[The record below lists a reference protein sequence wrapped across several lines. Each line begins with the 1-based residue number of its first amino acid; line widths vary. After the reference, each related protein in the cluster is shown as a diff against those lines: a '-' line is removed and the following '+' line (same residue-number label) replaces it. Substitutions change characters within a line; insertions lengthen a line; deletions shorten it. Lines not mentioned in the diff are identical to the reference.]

1 MSTMIFLNF
10 LNFFQYWIRDRE
22 IQEILLTLKSN
33 SHSSFH
39 CFSVSIEE
47 WVSCKNE
54 TPLGQILFL
63 KYSNILTRV
72 LEDCN
77 PFTLFVRKL
86 KFNWLLT
93 FFFLFVFMLMI
104 VEIDFG
110 FWIILFLKVLIRE
123 NIRFDKNLVY
133 PLNIILFWRKLKV
146 HYLGDKT
153 SKKLYEIKLSSWFN
167 KFYLLPIES
176 LQLYLISL

>member
-63 KYSNILTRV
+63 KYSNILTCV

-104 VEIDFG
+104 VDWDR
-110 FWIILFLKVLIRE
+110 FWFLNHFNFKSS
-123 NIRFDKNLVY
+123 Y
-133 PLNIILFWRKLKV
+133 TRKYK
-146 HYLGDKT
+146 
-153 SKKLYEIKLSSWFN
+153 IW
-167 KFYLLPIES
+167 
-176 LQLYLISL
+176 